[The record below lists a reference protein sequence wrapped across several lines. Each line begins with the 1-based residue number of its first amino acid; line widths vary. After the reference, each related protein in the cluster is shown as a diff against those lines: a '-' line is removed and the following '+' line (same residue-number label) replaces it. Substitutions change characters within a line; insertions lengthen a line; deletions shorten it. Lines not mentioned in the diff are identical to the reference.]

1 MTTQNQEGI
10 NLHPLIKLV
19 VPEATFYS
27 IVDKV
32 KNEKTPSRKLANEFN
47 YSLVA
52 INSIRSKAISMG
64 LLERPIGVLK
74 MMETLQKRRESGIK
88 FTKKS
93 AKSTKST
100 NFTKLT
106 KEVNRGIKI
115 TTPLEK
121 EPLSNSKFVN
131 IKFGEIEVVVEKSAN
146 IVITK
151 DKIVI
156 N

>member
-32 KNEKTPSRKLANEFN
+32 KNEKTPSKKLADEFG

-52 INSIRSKAISMG
+52 INCIRSKAISMD
-64 LLERPIGVLK
+64 LLERPVGVVR
-74 MMETLQKRRESGIK
+74 MMETLQKKREVGL
-88 FTKKS
+88 TRTR
-93 AKSTKST
+93 KSTKT
-100 NFTKLT
+100 TKIT
-106 KEVNRGIKI
+106 KDVSRNIKI
-115 TTPLEK
+115 TTPEEK

>member
-32 KNEKTPSRKLANEFN
+32 KNEKTPSRKLADEFN

-52 INSIRSKAISMG
+52 INCIRSKAISMG
-64 LLERPIGVLK
+64 LLERPVGVIR
-74 MMETLQKRRESGIK
+74 MMETLQKKREVGL
-88 FTKKS
+88 TRTR
-93 AKSTKST
+93 KSTKT
-100 NFTKLT
+100 TKLT
-106 KEVNRGIKI
+106 KEVNRSIKI

>member
-10 NLHPLIKLV
+10 SLHPLIKLV

-32 KNEKTPSRKLANEFN
+32 KNEKTPSRKLANEFD

-64 LLERPIGVLK
+64 LLERPVGVLK
-74 MMETLQKRRESGIK
+74 MMETLKKRRESGIK

-93 AKSTKST
+93 AKST

-106 KEVNRGIKI
+106 KEVNRSIKI

>member
-32 KNEKTPSRKLANEFN
+32 KNEKTPSRKLADEFN

-52 INSIRSKAISMG
+52 INCIRSKAISMG
-64 LLERPIGVLK
+64 LLERPIGVVK
-74 MMETLQKRRESGIK
+74 MMETLQKRREVGL
-88 FTKKS
+88 TRAKKVP
-93 AKSTKST
+93 
-100 NFTKLT
+100 KLT

>member
-32 KNEKTPSRKLANEFN
+32 KNEKTPSRKLADEFN

-52 INSIRSKAISMG
+52 INCIRSKAISMD
-64 LLERPIGVLK
+64 LLERPIGVVR
-74 MMETLQKRRESGIK
+74 MMETLKKRREVGLTR
-88 FTKKS
+88 TKKL
-93 AKSTKST
+93 AKP
-100 NFTKLT
+100 T
-106 KEVNRGIKI
+106 KEVNRSIKI

>member
-52 INSIRSKAISMG
+52 INCIRSKAISMG
-64 LLERPIGVLK
+64 LLERPMGVVK
-74 MMETLQKRRESGIK
+74 MMETLQKRREVGLTR
-88 FTKKS
+88 TKKV
-93 AKSTKST
+93 AKPT

>member
-32 KNEKTPSRKLANEFN
+32 KNEKTPSRKLANEFD

-64 LLERPIGVLK
+64 LLERPVGVLK
-74 MMETLQKRRESGIK
+74 MMETLKKRRESGIK

-93 AKSTKST
+93 AKSTKL
-100 NFTKLT
+100 TKLT
-106 KEVNRGIKI
+106 KEVNRTIKI

>member
-19 VPEATFYS
+19 VPKATFYS

-32 KNEKTPSRKLANEFN
+32 KNEKTPSRKLADEFN

-52 INSIRSKAISMG
+52 INCIRSKAISMD
-64 LLERPIGVLK
+64 LLERPVGVVR
-74 MMETLQKRRESGIK
+74 MMETLKKRREKGLTR
-88 FTKKS
+88 TKKV
-93 AKSTKST
+93 AKS
-100 NFTKLT
+100 T
-106 KEVNRGIKI
+106 KEVNRSIKI

-121 EPLSNSKFVN
+121 QSLSNSKFVN

-146 IVITK
+146 IIITK

>member
-32 KNEKTPSRKLANEFN
+32 KNEKTPSRKLADEFN

-64 LLERPIGVLK
+64 LLERPVGVLK
-74 MMETLQKRRESGIK
+74 MMETLKKRRESGIK

-93 AKSTKST
+93 AKSTK
-100 NFTKLT
+100 LT
-106 KEVNRGIKI
+106 KEVNRTIKI

>member
-32 KNEKTPSRKLANEFN
+32 KNEKTPSRKLADEFN
-47 YSLVA
+47 YSLVV
-52 INSIRSKAISMG
+52 INCIRSKAISMG

-74 MMETLQKRRESGIK
+74 MMETLKKRRESGIK

-93 AKSTKST
+93 AKSTKI
-100 NFTKLT
+100 T

-131 IKFGEIEVVVEKSAN
+131 IKFGEIEVVIEKSAN

>member
-32 KNEKTPSRKLANEFN
+32 KNEKTPSRKLADEFN

-64 LLERPIGVLK
+64 LLERPIGVVR
-74 MMETLQKRRESGIK
+74 MMETLKKRKEVGLTR
-88 FTKKS
+88 TR
-93 AKSTKST
+93 KSTKT
-100 NFTKLT
+100 TKLT
-106 KEVNRGIKI
+106 KEVNRSIKI

>member
-19 VPEATFYS
+19 VPKATFYS

-32 KNEKTPSRKLANEFN
+32 KKEKTPSRKLADEFN

-52 INSIRSKAISMG
+52 INCIRSKAISMG
-64 LLERPIGVLK
+64 LLERPVGVVR
-74 MMETLQKRRESGIK
+74 MMETLQKKREVGL
-88 FTKKS
+88 TRTR
-93 AKSTKST
+93 KSTKT
-100 NFTKLT
+100 TKLT
-106 KEVNRGIKI
+106 KEVNRSIKI

>member
-32 KNEKTPSRKLANEFN
+32 KNEKTPSRKLADEFN

-64 LLERPIGVLK
+64 LLERPVGVLK
-74 MMETLQKRRESGIK
+74 MMETLKKRRESGIK

-93 AKSTKST
+93 AKSA
-100 NFTKLT
+100 KLT
-106 KEVNRGIKI
+106 KEVNRTIKI

-146 IVITK
+146 IIITK

>member
-32 KNEKTPSRKLANEFN
+32 KNEKTPSRKLADEFN

-52 INSIRSKAISMG
+52 INCIRSKAISMG
-64 LLERPIGVLK
+64 LLERPVGVVR
-74 MMETLQKRRESGIK
+74 MMETLKKRREVGLTR
-88 FTKKS
+88 TKKL
-93 AKSTKST
+93 AKP
-100 NFTKLT
+100 T
-106 KEVNRGIKI
+106 KEVNRSIKI

>member
-10 NLHPLIKLV
+10 SLHPVFNLV
-19 VPEATFYS
+19 VPNETFYA

-32 KNEKTPSRKLANEFN
+32 KTEKTSSKKLAEEFN
-47 YSLVA
+47 YSLT
-52 INSIRSKAISMG
+52 IISHIRSKAISMD
-64 LLERPIGVLK
+64 LLERPIGVVR
-74 MMETLQKRRESGIK
+74 MMQTIQKRKELGIPRFK
-88 FTKKS
+88 NTS
-93 AKSTKST
+93 QI
-100 NFTKLT
+100 T
-106 KEVNRGIKI
+106 KEVSKNIKI
-115 TTPLEK
+115 TTPREK
-121 EPLSNSKFVN
+121 ESLPTSKFVN

>member
-32 KNEKTPSRKLANEFN
+32 KNEKTPSRKLADEFN

-52 INSIRSKAISMG
+52 INCIRSKAISMD
-64 LLERPIGVLK
+64 LLERPIGVVR
-74 MMETLQKRRESGIK
+74 MMETLKKRREVGLTR
-88 FTKKS
+88 TKKL
-93 AKSTKST
+93 AKP
-100 NFTKLT
+100 TKLT
-106 KEVNRGIKI
+106 KEVNRTIKI

>member
-32 KNEKTPSRKLANEFN
+32 KNEKTPSRKLADEFN

-52 INSIRSKAISMG
+52 INCIRSKAISMG
-64 LLERPIGVLK
+64 LLERPVGVVR
-74 MMETLQKRRESGIK
+74 MMETLQKKREVGL
-88 FTKKS
+88 TRTR
-93 AKSTKST
+93 KSTKT
-100 NFTKLT
+100 TKLT
-106 KEVNRGIKI
+106 KEVNRSIKI

>member
-32 KNEKTPSRKLANEFN
+32 KNEKTPSRKLADEFN

-52 INSIRSKAISMG
+52 INCIRSKAISMG
-64 LLERPIGVLK
+64 LLERPVGVVK
-74 MMETLQKRRESGIK
+74 MMETLQKRREVGL
-88 FTKKS
+88 TRAKKVS
-93 AKSTKST
+93 
-100 NFTKLT
+100 KLT
-106 KEVNRGIKI
+106 KEVNRTIKI

>member
-19 VPEATFYS
+19 VPKATFYS

-32 KNEKTPSRKLANEFN
+32 KNEKTPSKKLADEFN

-52 INSIRSKAISMG
+52 INCIRSKAISMG
-64 LLERPIGVLK
+64 LLERPVGVVR
-74 MMETLQKRRESGIK
+74 MMETLQKKREVGL
-88 FTKKS
+88 TRTR
-93 AKSTKST
+93 KSTKLT
-100 NFTKLT
+100 KPTKLT
-106 KEVNRGIKI
+106 KEVNRDIKI

-121 EPLSNSKFVN
+121 EPLSSSKFVN
-131 IKFGEIEVVVEKSAN
+131 IKFGEIEVVVQKSAN
-146 IVITK
+146 IIITK

>member
-32 KNEKTPSRKLANEFN
+32 KNEKTPSRKLANEFD
-47 YSLVA
+47 YSLVV
-52 INSIRSKAISMG
+52 INCIRSKAISMG
-64 LLERPIGVLK
+64 LLERPVGVVK
-74 MMETLQKRRESGIK
+74 MMETLQKRREVGL
-88 FTKKS
+88 TRAKKVP
-93 AKSTKST
+93 
-100 NFTKLT
+100 KLT
-106 KEVNRGIKI
+106 KEVNRDIKI
-115 TTPLEK
+115 TTPEEK

>member
-32 KNEKTPSRKLANEFN
+32 KNEKTPSRKLADEFG
-47 YSLVA
+47 YSLVV
-52 INSIRSKAISMG
+52 INCIRSKAISMG
-64 LLERPIGVLK
+64 LLERPIGVVR
-74 MMETLQKRRESGIK
+74 MMETLQKKREVGL
-88 FTKKS
+88 TRAKKVP
-93 AKSTKST
+93 
-100 NFTKLT
+100 KLT

>member
-10 NLHPLIKLV
+10 SLHPTFNIV
-19 VPEATFYS
+19 VPKKTFYA

-32 KNEKTPSRKLANEFN
+32 KGEKTPSKKLAEEFN
-47 YSLVA
+47 YSLTV
-52 INSIRSKAISMG
+52 INHIRSKAISMD
-64 LLERPIGVLK
+64 LLERPIGVTR
-74 MMETLQKRRESGIK
+74 MMETLKQRRALGIPR
-88 FTKKS
+88 FKS
-93 AKSTKST
+93 PSKT
-100 NFTKLT
+100 T
-106 KEVNRGIKI
+106 KEVSKNIKI
-115 TTPLEK
+115 TTPKEK
-121 EPLSNSKFVN
+121 ESLPTSKFVN

>member
-32 KNEKTPSRKLANEFN
+32 KNEKTPSRKLANEFD

-64 LLERPIGVLK
+64 LLERPVGVLK
-74 MMETLQKRRESGIK
+74 MMETLKKRRESGIK

-93 AKSTKST
+93 AKST

-106 KEVNRGIKI
+106 KEVNRSIKI

>member
-32 KNEKTPSRKLANEFN
+32 KNEKTPSRKLADEFN

-52 INSIRSKAISMG
+52 INCIRSKAISMD
-64 LLERPIGVLK
+64 LLERPVGVVR
-74 MMETLQKRRESGIK
+74 MMETLKKRKELGLTP
-88 FTKKS
+88 TKKL
-93 AKSTKST
+93 AKP
-100 NFTKLT
+100 T
-106 KEVNRGIKI
+106 KEVNRSIKI

>member
-19 VPEATFYS
+19 VPKATFYS

-32 KNEKTPSRKLANEFN
+32 KNEKTPSRKLANEFD

-64 LLERPIGVLK
+64 LLERPVGVLK
-74 MMETLQKRRESGIK
+74 MMETLQKRREVGLTR
-88 FTKKS
+88 TKKV
-93 AKSTKST
+93 AKP
-100 NFTKLT
+100 TKLT

>member
-32 KNEKTPSRKLANEFN
+32 KNEKTPSRKLADEFN

-52 INSIRSKAISMG
+52 INCIRSKAISMG
-64 LLERPIGVLK
+64 LLERPVGVVR
-74 MMETLQKRRESGIK
+74 MMETLKKRREEGLTRIK
-88 FTKKS
+88 KV
-93 AKSTKST
+93 AKP
-100 NFTKLT
+100 T
-106 KEVNRGIKI
+106 KEVNRTIKI

>member
-32 KNEKTPSRKLANEFN
+32 KNEKTPSRKLADEFD

-52 INSIRSKAISMG
+52 INCIRSKAISMG
-64 LLERPIGVLK
+64 LLERPVGVVK
-74 MMETLQKRRESGIK
+74 MMETLQKRREVGL
-88 FTKKS
+88 TRAKKVP
-93 AKSTKST
+93 
-100 NFTKLT
+100 KLT

-121 EPLSNSKFVN
+121 QSLSNSKFVN

>member
-32 KNEKTPSRKLANEFN
+32 KNEKTPSRKLANEFD
-47 YSLVA
+47 YSLVV
-52 INSIRSKAISMG
+52 INCIRSKAISMG
-64 LLERPIGVLK
+64 LLERPVGVVR
-74 MMETLQKRRESGIK
+74 MMETLKKRREVGL
-88 FTKKS
+88 TRAKKVP
-93 AKSTKST
+93 
-100 NFTKLT
+100 KLT

>member
-32 KNEKTPSRKLANEFN
+32 KNEKTPSKRLAEEFG

-52 INSIRSKAISMG
+52 INCIRSKAISMD
-64 LLERPIGVLK
+64 LLERPVGVVR
-74 MMETLQKRRESGIK
+74 MMETLQKKREVGL
-88 FTKKS
+88 TRTR
-93 AKSTKST
+93 KSTKLT
-100 NFTKLT
+100 KLTKLT
-106 KEVNRGIKI
+106 KEVNRDIKI
-115 TTPLEK
+115 TTPEEK
-121 EPLSNSKFVN
+121 QSLSSSKFVN

-146 IVITK
+146 IIITK

>member
-19 VPEATFYS
+19 VPKATFYS

-32 KNEKTPSRKLANEFN
+32 KNEKTPSKKLAEEFN

-52 INSIRSKAISMG
+52 INCIRSKAISMG
-64 LLERPIGVLK
+64 LLERPVGVVR
-74 MMETLQKRRESGIK
+74 MMETLQKKREVGL
-88 FTKKS
+88 TCTR
-93 AKSTKST
+93 KSTKL
-100 NFTKLT
+100 TKLT
-106 KEVNRGIKI
+106 KEVNRDIKI
-115 TTPLEK
+115 TTPEEK
-121 EPLSNSKFVN
+121 QSLSNSKFVN

-146 IVITK
+146 IIITK

>member
-32 KNEKTPSRKLANEFN
+32 KNEKTPSRKLANEFD
-47 YSLVA
+47 YSLIA
-52 INSIRSKAISMG
+52 INCIRSKAISMG
-64 LLERPIGVLK
+64 LLERPIGVVK
-74 MMETLQKRRESGIK
+74 MMETLQKRREAGL
-88 FTKKS
+88 TRAKKVP
-93 AKSTKST
+93 
-100 NFTKLT
+100 KLT

-121 EPLSNSKFVN
+121 QSLSNSKFVN

>member
-32 KNEKTPSRKLANEFN
+32 KNEKTPSRKLADEFD
-47 YSLVA
+47 YSLVV
-52 INSIRSKAISMG
+52 INCIRSKAISMG
-64 LLERPIGVLK
+64 LLERPVGVVK
-74 MMETLQKRRESGIK
+74 MMETLQKRREVGL
-88 FTKKS
+88 TRAKKVS
-93 AKSTKST
+93 
-100 NFTKLT
+100 KLT
-106 KEVNRGIKI
+106 KEVNRTIKI

>member
-19 VPEATFYS
+19 VPETTFYS

-32 KNEKTPSRKLANEFN
+32 KNEKTPSRKLADEFN

-52 INSIRSKAISMG
+52 INCIRSKAISMD
-64 LLERPIGVLK
+64 LLERPVGVVR
-74 MMETLQKRRESGIK
+74 MMETLKKRREEGLTR
-88 FTKKS
+88 TKKV
-93 AKSTKST
+93 AKP
-100 NFTKLT
+100 T
-106 KEVNRGIKI
+106 KEVNRTIKI

>member
-32 KNEKTPSRKLANEFN
+32 KNEKTPSRKLADEFN

-52 INSIRSKAISMG
+52 INCIRSKAISMD
-64 LLERPIGVLK
+64 LLERPVGVIR
-74 MMETLQKRRESGIK
+74 MMETLKKRREEGLTR
-88 FTKKS
+88 TKKL
-93 AKSTKST
+93 AKP
-100 NFTKLT
+100 TKLT
-106 KEVNRGIKI
+106 KEVNRSIKI

>member
-10 NLHPLIKLV
+10 SLQPVFNLV
-19 VPEATFYS
+19 VPNETFYA

-32 KNEKTPSRKLANEFN
+32 KTEKTSSKKLAEEFN
-47 YSLVA
+47 YSLT
-52 INSIRSKAISMG
+52 IISHIRSKAISMD
-64 LLERPIGVLK
+64 LLERPIGVVR
-74 MMETLQKRRESGIK
+74 MMETIQKRKELGIPRFK
-88 FTKKS
+88 NTPQI
-93 AKSTKST
+93 
-100 NFTKLT
+100 T
-106 KEVNRGIKI
+106 KEVSKSIKI
-115 TTPLEK
+115 TTPKEK
-121 EPLSNSKFVN
+121 ESLPTSKFVN